1 MGASHIDKMSSTSSD
16 CRMWV
21 DDPAGFSTGKVGRL
35 HHDYHRHPLFQLPE
49 LEALA
54 KELSPLKQCRFVR
67 PGLTQAS
74 AFAHDSVPP
83 DGRSIEDVFRRIE
96 EPGSW
101 IALYDVEVIPRYKE
115 LLDHILGNVREV
127 ISREQGDMFQVTGF
141 IFISAPPSVTPFHID
156 RENNFWLM
164 LHGRKVLNVWDHSDR
179 TVVPLESVEDFIVA
193 HSLRKVRLKDEYRS
207 RSHEFDV
214 RAGDGVYFPSTSPHM
229 TRSDPDW
236 TAPGDR
242 VAISIGVNFYTP
254 VTRRAAQVHQ
264 INRVLRKCG
273 LSPAG
278 PGESPTLDAIKAPIG
293 KVTGIARSSLARVL
307 RPILHKGL
315 GRYKPPTGS
324 F

>member
-1 MGASHIDKMSSTSSD
+1 MGASHFDKMSLVSSD

-21 DDPAGFSTGKVGRL
+21 DDPGGFSTGRVGRL

-54 KELSPLKQCRFVR
+54 KELAPLKQCRFVR
-67 PGLTQAS
+67 PGMTQAS
-74 AFAHDSVPP
+74 AFAHDSAPP
-83 DGRSIEDVFRRIE
+83 DGRSIEEVFRRIE

-127 ISREQGDMFQVTGF
+127 IEREQRGMFQVTGF

-164 LHGRKVLNVWDHSDR
+164 LHGRKVLNVWDHGDR
-179 TVVPLESVEDFIVA
+179 TVVPLDAVEDFIVA
-193 HSLRKVRLKDEYRS
+193 HSLRRVRLKDEYRA

-229 TRSDPDW
+229 TRSDPEW
-236 TAPGDR
+236 ASPGDR

-264 INRVLRKCG
+264 INRVLRMCG
-273 LSPAG
+273 LSPSG
-278 PGESPTLDAIKAPIG
+278 PGESAALDAIKAPLG
-293 KVTGIARSSLARVL
+293 KITGIARSSLARIV
-307 RPILHKGL
+307 RPIRHKGM
-315 GRYKPPTGS
+315 GGYKAPTGS